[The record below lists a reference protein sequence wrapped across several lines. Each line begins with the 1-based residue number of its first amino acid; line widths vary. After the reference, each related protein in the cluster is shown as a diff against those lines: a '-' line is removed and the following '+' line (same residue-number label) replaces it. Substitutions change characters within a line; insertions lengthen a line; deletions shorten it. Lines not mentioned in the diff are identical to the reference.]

1 MPSHL
6 LRALHSPAV
15 TLLALAVSLGLN
27 LFQAVRIYSAVS
39 AIGDST
45 QSPKRAFRKDLSQGE
60 VLPPME
66 VKTLKGERYTLN
78 FADSIRPTVV
88 YVMSPSCMWCRANE
102 HALAEL
108 VRGSGG
114 RFSFVGLSL
123 AVPHLEEYLRDHPV
137 PFPVYTMP
145 SGQTFEA
152 YKLGSTPQT
161 IVISPDGRVL
171 RNWIGAYGGLN
182 RLEIA
187 RYFGVQLPELSQ
199 SSLLR

>member
-1 MPSHL
+1 MPSQL

-15 TLLALAVSLGLN
+15 TLLTLAVSLGLN
-27 LFQAVRIYSAVS
+27 LFQALRIYSAGS
-39 AIGDST
+39 ARGNPG
-45 QSPKRAFRKDLSQGE
+45 QSPKGAFPKVVAEGE

-66 VKTLKGERYTLN
+66 VKTSKGERYTLH

-88 YVMSPSCMWCRANE
+88 YVMSPSCMWCLANE
-102 HALAEL
+102 HALTEL

-123 AVPHLEEYLRDHPV
+123 AVTHLEEYLRDHPV

-171 RNWIGAYGGLN
+171 RNRIGAYRGLN